1 MTCKAAKEAFVAKIK
16 VGVGPGV
23 NMELNMLVRKVAIQ
37 DTAANAP
44 LEVEDT
50 GRCKVFRCSNR
61 S

>member
-37 DTAANAP
+37 DTGGERAAR
-44 LEVEDT
+44 
-50 GRCKVFRCSNR
+50 GRRYR
-61 S
+61 QM